1 MWPNDR
7 FIKLAGIHL
16 PIIQA
21 PMAGSA
27 LSDIVVAVSE
37 AGGLGSLACAL
48 LSVEQAR
55 NELKTI
61 RRKTS
66 RPINA
71 NFFCHQLRELLRSD
85 DPTMWPSQ
93 IGRPPR
99 RCPNRTPVAR
109 RLRGDVRVL
118 TDRAARYLGIL
129 GLVRRRKKSAAGEAA
144 AARHQSHAR
153 PARAARSPCHSV
165 V

>member
-66 RPINA
+66 RSAGGGPKGSW
-71 NFFCHQLRELLRSD
+71 REH
-85 DPTMWPSQ
+85 
-93 IGRPPR
+93 
-99 RCPNRTPVAR
+99 
-109 RLRGDVRVL
+109 
-118 TDRAARYLGIL
+118 
-129 GLVRRRKKSAAGEAA
+129 RRRQAN
-144 AARHQSHAR
+144 
-153 PARAARSPCHSV
+153 P
-165 V
+165 